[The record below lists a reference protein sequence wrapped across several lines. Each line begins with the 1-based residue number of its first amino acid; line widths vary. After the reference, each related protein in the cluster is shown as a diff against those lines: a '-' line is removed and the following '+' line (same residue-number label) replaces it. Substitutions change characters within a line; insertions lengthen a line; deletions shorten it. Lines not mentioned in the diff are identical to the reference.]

1 MLWHRDSY
9 TNTQACTH
17 IHTDTQTNNMVT
29 LERTAAS
36 VKLEQA
42 KNWYVSAAAIQSIN
56 YSLYDMVESYSL
68 ALSLM
73 EILRV

>member
-1 MLWHRDSY
+1 
-9 TNTQACTH
+9 
-17 IHTDTQTNNMVT
+17 MVT